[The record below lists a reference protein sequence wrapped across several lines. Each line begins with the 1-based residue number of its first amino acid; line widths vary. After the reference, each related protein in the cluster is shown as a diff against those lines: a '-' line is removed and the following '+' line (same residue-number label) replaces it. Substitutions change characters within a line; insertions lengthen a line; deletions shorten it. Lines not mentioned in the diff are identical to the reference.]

1 MNADVPY
8 IEHKEESPMQ
18 DSKGSLELSPMQ
30 GDAPQPSSIEI
41 SPSNSSGETYMW
53 DEEGLEPLGRHE
65 TPLDSFDD
73 SELNSMVSALNLI

>member
-1 MNADVPY
+1 MNVDVPY
-8 IEHKEESPMQ
+8 VEHKEESPML
-18 DSKGSLELSPMQ
+18 DSKGSLQLSPVQ
-30 GDAPQPSSIEI
+30 GDAPQSSSIEI

-53 DEEGLEPLGRHE
+53 DEEGLGPLGRHK